1 MKILEKSDATGSLA
15 EYTANIEK
23 EPVIVTSD
31 GIPIAAL
38 VPIGNV
44 DLETMSLSTNAAF
57 IALIRAFA
65 SSSSHRRGHIERRD
79 AASIGRGSTRVRQ
92 NGSPRTLSST
102 FVDDSDPLTPTLS
115 RREREKRR
123 CLSRRDR
130 DFGDVP
136 VISNMFG

>member
-44 DLETMSLSTNAAF
+44 DLETMSLSTNAVF
-57 IALIRAFA
+57 IALIERSRARHRA
-65 SSSSHRRGHIERRD
+65 EGGISSGEMRRRMRDSER
-79 AASIGRGSTRVRQ
+79 A
-92 NGSPRTLSST
+92 
-102 FVDDSDPLTPTLS
+102 
-115 RREREKRR
+115 
-123 CLSRRDR
+123 
-130 DFGDVP
+130 
-136 VISNMFG
+136 

>member
-44 DLETMSLSTNAAF
+44 DLETMSLSTCCVHRTYPSVREFVIAQKGAYRATRCGVDWERVNARKA
-57 IALIRAFA
+57 
-65 SSSSHRRGHIERRD
+65 
-79 AASIGRGSTRVRQ
+79 
-92 NGSPRTLSST
+92 
-102 FVDDSDPLTPTLS
+102 
-115 RREREKRR
+115 KR
-123 CLSRRDR
+123 
-130 DFGDVP
+130 
-136 VISNMFG
+136 